1 MKFTAY
7 IMEYERGWGS
17 RVDETL
23 KFDTEKERDDYIAEY
38 NAKYNTEKVVPDW
51 YMVATKQNN
60 GSVAER
66 SIAQVLKT

>member
-51 YMVATKQNN
+51 YMVATK
-60 GSVAER
+60 
-66 SIAQVLKT
+66 